1 METKTGKFFVI
12 DGTDGSGKATQTKLL
27 VERLRAAG
35 YSVRTISF
43 PRYDTPTGKA
53 VKAYL
58 MGEYGPADKL
68 DPRRASEFYA
78 ADRAAAAPEI
88 AAWLAAGD
96 VVVADRYVAANMG
109 HQGGK
114 IADPAERMEF
124 FRWEE
129 ALEYGLNRI
138 PRPDLN
144 IILHVPAEISAALVE
159 KRGNVKDGHESDPGH
174 LRRAEQTYLEIARTF
189 PGFRLIECVRDAR
202 IMSREDI
209 HELIWQ
215 TVKPLLTA

>member
-1 METKTGKFFVI
+1 MTKPGKFFVI

-35 YSVRTISF
+35 YNVRTISF
-43 PRYDTPTGKA
+43 PRYDTPTGT
-53 VKAYL
+53 VVRAYL
-58 MGEYGPADKL
+58 MGEFGPADKV
-68 DPRRASEFYA
+68 DARQASEFYA
-78 ADRAAAAPEI
+78 TDRAAAAPEI

-96 VVVADRYVAANMG
+96 IVVADRYVAANMG

-129 ALEYGLNRI
+129 GLEYGLNRL

-144 IILHVPAEISAALVE
+144 VILHVPAEISMALVE
-159 KRGNVKDGHESDPGH
+159 QRGNVKDGHETDPGH
-174 LRRAEQTYLEIARTF
+174 LRRAEQTYIEIARTF
-189 PGFRLIECVRDAR
+189 PGFRLIECVRDGH
-202 IMSREDI
+202 IMRREDI
-209 HELIWQ
+209 SDLVWAA
-215 TVKPLLTA
+215 VKPLLER